1 MKAIDSKYLL
11 TGFAQCAI
19 CGGSLMARSRDYGS
33 TRKFGYLCGYH
44 HQRGRTVCVN
54 GLEAPMEATDH
65 AVLASIERDLL
76 RPEIVERAIE
86 FAIDELRPDSDD
98 SRRADILA
106 EIHRL
111 DSELARLTAAIAS
124 GGDLPAL
131 LAAVKER
138 QDRRERRE
146 RWERMLIELDAMSR
160 IGRSEL
166 SCLERE
172 IRHRLADW
180 RAMLRRE
187 VPEARELLRN
197 LIVGRIAFTPRPETR
212 VYEFSGRGSFGRVL
226 AGTTSPVSVVTPAG
240 FEPAFPARRTL
251 SLGWRSL
258 TTLRS
263 GSCSPGRDPGPDLNC
278 GSDRWRSSSC
288 STIKLD
294 SRQYSNPCLSR
305 DHVFAKSLM

>member
-1 MKAIDSKYLL
+1 
-11 TGFAQCAI
+11 
-19 CGGSLMARSRDYGS
+19 
-33 TRKFGYLCGYH
+33 
-44 HQRGRTVCVN
+44 
-54 GLEAPMEATDH
+54 
-65 AVLASIERDLL
+65 
-76 RPEIVERAIE
+76 
-86 FAIDELRPDSDD
+86 
-98 SRRADILA
+98 ILA

-124 GGDLPAL
+124 GGDLPA
-131 LAAVKER
+131 
-138 QDRRERRE
+138 DRRE

-240 FEPAFPARRTL
+240 A
-251 SLGWRSL
+251 
-258 TTLRS
+258 
-263 GSCSPGRDPGPDLNC
+263 SP
-278 GSDRWRSSSC
+278 
-288 STIKLD
+288 LD
-294 SRQYSNPCLSR
+294 HHHP
-305 DHVFAKSLM
+305 

>member
-1 MKAIDSKYLL
+1 VP
-11 TGFAQCAI
+11 GVE
-19 CGGSLMARSRDYGS
+19 R
-33 TRKFGYLCGYH
+33 RKVDAG
-44 HQRGRTVCVN
+44 
-54 GLEAPMEATDH
+54 
-65 AVLASIERDLL
+65 
-76 RPEIVERAIE
+76 PEIVERAIE

-138 QDRRERRE
+138 QDRRE

-305 DHVFAKSLM
+305 DHVFAKSLMQLQISSTLQPRRD

>member
-1 MKAIDSKYLL
+1 MP
-11 TGFAQCAI
+11 GVE
-19 CGGSLMARSRDYGS
+19 R
-33 TRKFGYLCGYH
+33 RKVDAG
-44 HQRGRTVCVN
+44 
-54 GLEAPMEATDH
+54 
-65 AVLASIERDLL
+65 
-76 RPEIVERAIE
+76 PEIVERAIE

-138 QDRRERRE
+138 QDRRER
-146 RWERMLIELDAMSR
+146 WEMLIELDAMSR

-197 LIVGRIAFTPRPETR
+197 LIVGRVAFTPRPETR

-240 FEPAFPARRTL
+240 F
-251 SLGWRSL
+251 
-258 TTLRS
+258 
-263 GSCSPGRDPGPDLNC
+263 GSVGGLQVRGIM
-278 GSDRWRSSSC
+278 R
-288 STIKLD
+288 
-294 SRQYSNPCLSR
+294 
-305 DHVFAKSLM
+305 VA

>member
-240 FEPAFPARRTL
+240 FEPAISTL
-251 SLGWRSL
+251 K
-258 TTLRS
+258 
-263 GSCSPGRDPGPDLNC
+263 GSRPGP
-278 GSDRWRSSSC
+278 G
-288 STIKLD
+288 
-294 SRQYSNPCLSR
+294 
-305 DHVFAKSLM
+305 